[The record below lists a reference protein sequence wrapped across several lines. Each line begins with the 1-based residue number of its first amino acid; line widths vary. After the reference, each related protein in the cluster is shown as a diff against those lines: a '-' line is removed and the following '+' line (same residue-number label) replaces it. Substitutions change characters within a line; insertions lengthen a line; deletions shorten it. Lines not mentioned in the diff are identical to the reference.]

1 MTATQPPITTTAP
14 TTEESEQALVDS
26 STGMKIFAEIMAGIL
41 LYGGLGYLADRLLH
55 TSFIVI
61 IGLFIGIGLSM
72 YLVFKRVG
80 GAKA

>member
-1 MTATQPPITTTAP
+1 MATQPPIATAS
-14 TTEESEQALVDS
+14 TAESSEQALVDS

-61 IGLFIGIGLSM
+61 IGLLLGIGLSM